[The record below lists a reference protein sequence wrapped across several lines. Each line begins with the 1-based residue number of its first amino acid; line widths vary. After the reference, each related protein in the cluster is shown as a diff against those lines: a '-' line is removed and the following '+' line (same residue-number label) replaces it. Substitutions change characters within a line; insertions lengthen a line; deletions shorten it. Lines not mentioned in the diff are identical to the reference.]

1 MLNDEEWSEEMSV
14 DEQPAAA
21 SDSADPL
28 DETLDAGAASG
39 AAGSSVPMEDLSEHR
54 PSAEPSETLSDEE
67 RIDGLSVDEEASS
80 APPRSV
86 LQLRD
91 VDGTR
96 ALVRWIVRTRQQ
108 DIATQGALAA
118 QI

>member
-1 MLNDEEWSEEMSV
+1 MSI

-21 SDSADPL
+21 SNSADAS
-28 DETLDAGAASG
+28 DDMLDAQEASG
-39 AAGSSVPMEDLSEHR
+39 AAASSVRMEDLSEDR

-67 RIDGLSVDEEASS
+67 RSDGLSVDEEASS

-86 LQLRD
+86 LQLRL
-91 VDGTR
+91 VDRTR

-108 DIATQGALAA
+108 D
-118 QI
+118 